1 MDPSSPQQ
9 SAPGSEP
16 PRAAEPPRDFVP
28 QLLDLM
34 PRTKLQEKHGRSQQ
48 AVVSTATPGSC
59 YLSLCSHTGSCVTV
73 IKNTYVKIKVQHE
86 LVHVS
91 QILQK
96 EDWDVW
102 VTHRITTSYSQALT
116 TAKQKQSPGRCL
128 IGEELLHCC
137 SVSFARPHVSY
148 QKQFLALTL
157 KKDEL
162 KLEEVK
168 EMPVRWAGNRKS
180 ILRGDLL
187 LSS

>member
-1 MDPSSPQQ
+1 MQNISSITLPFRAAAYPTPRQEHRDAFSLLAMDLSSPQQ

-96 EDWDVW
+96 ED
-102 VTHRITTSYSQALT
+102 
-116 TAKQKQSPGRCL
+116 
-128 IGEELLHCC
+128 
-137 SVSFARPHVSY
+137 
-148 QKQFLALTL
+148 
-157 KKDEL
+157 
-162 KLEEVK
+162 
-168 EMPVRWAGNRKS
+168 
-180 ILRGDLL
+180 
-187 LSS
+187 

>member
-16 PRAAEPPRDFVP
+16 PRAAGPPRDFVP

-128 IGEELLHCC
+128 IWGRTAALLLCEFCKTPCKLPETVLSTDTEE
-137 SVSFARPHVSY
+137 
-148 QKQFLALTL
+148 
-157 KKDEL
+157 
-162 KLEEVK
+162 
-168 EMPVRWAGNRKS
+168 RWAQTG
-180 ILRGDLL
+180 RGERNA
-187 LSS
+187 SKMSRE